1 MLSMMIPWLVIQPTI
16 QSAQQL
22 LGMQLSLAGCSGLI
36 VETEAYLGV
45 EDKAAHAFGGRK
57 TPRNHSLYLP
67 AGNVYV
73 YQMRQYCLLNIVTRT
88 AEVPECILIRALEPQ
103 AGMAKMQQ
111 RRHQEGVGL
120 TNGPGKLCQALAID
134 RALDGSRL
142 NAGGLQLTATTFQPR
157 HITIGPRIGIPNK
170 EPWTSAPLCFS
181 VQGNPFVSGT
191 ARRDQDL
198 KTRGWQS

>member
-1 MLSMMIPWLVIQPTI
+1 M
-16 QSAQQL
+16 
-22 LGMQLSLAGCSGLI
+22 
-36 VETEAYLGV
+36 
-45 EDKAAHAFGGRK
+45 
-57 TPRNHSLYLP
+57 
-67 AGNVYV
+67 
-73 YQMRQYCLLNIVTRT
+73 
-88 AEVPECILIRALEPQ
+88 IRALEPQ

-134 RALDGSRL
+134 RAFDGSRL

-170 EPWTSAPLCFS
+170 EPWTSAPLRFS

-198 KTRGWQS
+198 KRGMAIMSQINMLDAIGDKMDALDFDGDLSLNWDKDAHVIEL